1 LAYIFDP
8 IRNTFVDDEDKSLG
22 NKFALSDDAQNIM
35 DLINKQMG
43 PGTVFPASDLP
54 EIENPYKDFMDRN
67 PIAQLDNVNTPDL
80 DQTPDSILKPG
91 ETLEDFDVTFRKP
104 NAKGGRQ
111 NLALAGLAYAPAAI
125 TAARPFVGPLVRKG
139 AEVLGGTAFGSRL
152 GDIFFSK
159 DEGDDKKDIIPPDD
173 KTPGTEPPE
182 DPLEKLITLTK
193 AKDVF
198 DTIDRL
204 YDTGRSNEIP
214 EYRTKEFAN
223 NIKNL
228 VDNKYGGN
236 ISKLASD
243 LNIERVRINSLF
255 KKYGIKPLRE
265 GNKTMQT
272 IFLEQD
278 QDKLFLK
285 DLTDEMK
292 YDEQYLIDRIKKR
305 YPNYEQDKKK
315 FFNFKDLAEM
325 SGMTF
330 RTDDAKKLK
339 TDQDDFL
346 TRLRKTNEKFNL
358 KTQPGFGKETK
369 YQLKDFVEKFT
380 KYNLSKPVA
389 GTGSYQVKIRKNFL
403 KEQDPSLIKVK
414 DNVTQNVRKITKN
427 VLGDNFTQY
436 ALEQIGHGVSV
447 NNQISYKKLFQNSNV
462 GIATEVL
469 QDPVLNIQ
477 VLSGK
482 NSTKK
487 GYENRERK
495 FYSILEDL
503 VGKKVTNENIK
514 IATDA
519 LDGLNKL
526 RDEAANDSRLKTNF
540 LKDQSNRVPRFKLDL
555 PEIGKKFKSGFLN
568 VDMSGIDPSVSV
580 GRILEIN
587 PNAKS
592 LADLSEEEQKLYEEN
607 LKQQLADYAQYF
619 YTEKGLDK
627 DDVDD
632 LYEALMEDNSIKIEK
647 ASGGGVEITPLPR
660 LNFSEGGT
668 DNFAAE
674 LEYYLTNPDAELPK
688 MQTFE
693 ETLNPIVMINDMI
706 DPRNYPYYADQL
718 VQGGIRVGE
727 FATRILP
734 ATGKLI
740 SDLIRKPAFK
750 ITGASGQ
757 GYVQDYDE
765 LPQGANIK
773 GTGIFSDFLE
783 NITPTA
789 IEKKLGLNKLIE
801 AEEQKMKDRGS
812 TIAPKVLG
820 ETLSLGVEFGS
831 PIFPGIKL
839 LKAYAKANNLPV
851 DNVTKELLEKEVD
864 KVLTE
869 RGISRRKFLQ
879 TAGAGASLML
889 AKMLGFGDDFTKT
902 AKVARTASPIMDETV
917 EGMPAWF
924 KDSVYAIERKGL
936 LKSRG
941 DIKGIE
947 PDFFEITLDTK
958 LGKKKV
964 LMSKNNTNG
973 EITLDWTT
981 SYYDTELPVT
991 ITYRPGQQGKQNFLS
1006 DPEFPQSVEKYDVE
1020 VEAPEFEYKTVDV
1033 ESMGPED
1040 TSFDSAINLD
1050 IKEEADAVVEALEEL
1065 GIGLTKKQKEEAA
1078 DNFKYYNEVELDES
1092 TTGPDTAN
1100 PIDESDAYTFLD
1112 MIKRNKDK

>member
-1 LAYIFDP
+1 MSLLKEASLAYIFDP

-22 NKFALSDDAQNIM
+22 NKLALNDDEFQKLLDTPGVFRASEAPQPPPRPDVQDIEAINRFMRDNPVNKAEGGRINQQSGTNIM
-35 DLINKQMG
+35 TLN
-43 PGTVFPASDLP
+43 PLFP
-54 EIENPYKDFMDRN
+54 EKD
-67 PIAQLDNVNTPDL
+67 PT
-80 DQTPDSILKPG
+80 
-91 ETLEDFDVTFRKP
+91 DFDSFKP
-104 NAKGGRQ
+104 LDVPGMAFPVGATIGGM
-111 NLALAGLAYAPAAI
+111 
-125 TAARPFVGPLVRKG
+125 
-139 AEVLGGTAFGSRL
+139 RL
-152 GDIFFSK
+152 KDTFFSK
-159 DEGDDKKDIIPPDD
+159 DKDDDKKEIISSDD

-204 YDTGRSNEIP
+204 YNTGRSNEIP
-214 EYRTKEFAN
+214 QYRTKEFAN

-243 LNIERVRINSLF
+243 LDIERVRINSLF

-330 RTDDAKKLK
+330 RTDDVKKLK

-346 TRLRKTNEKFNL
+346 TRLRKTNQKFNL

-447 NNQISYKKLFQNSNV
+447 NNQISYKKLFKNSNV

-503 VGKKVTNENIK
+503 VGKKATNENIK

-526 RDEAANDSRLKTNF
+526 RSEAADDSRLKTNF
-540 LKDQSNRVPRFKLDL
+540 LKDQSNRIPRFELNL

-740 SDLIRKPAFK
+740 SDLVRKPAFK

-765 LPQGANIK
+765 LPQGANLK
-773 GTGIFSDFLE
+773 GTGIFSEFLE

-789 IEKKLGLNKLIE
+789 TEKKLGLDKLIE

-820 ETLSLGVEFGS
+820 ETLSLGIEFGS

-839 LKAYAKANNLPV
+839 LKAYANANKLPV

-869 RGISRRKFLQ
+869 RGTSRRKFLQ

-889 AKMLGFGDDFTKT
+889 AKMLGFGDDFAKT
-902 AKVARTASPIMDETV
+902 AKVAEKAVAETATGSGVPPYFFQLV
-917 EGMPAWF
+917 EKIKKNGTKFEAEFDPRVENNMYFENFALRENLSTGEMSIT
-924 KDSVYAIERKGL
+924 KVNEG
-936 LKSRG
+936 G
-941 DIKGIE
+941 VNTGEDIVDGIFSE
-947 PDFFEITLDTK
+947 E
-958 LGKKKV
+958 
-964 LMSKNNTNG
+964 
-973 EITLDWTT
+973 
-981 SYYDTELPVT
+981 T
-991 ITYRPGQQGKQNFLS
+991 ITYNPGETIIGK
-1006 DPEFPQSVEKYDVE
+1006 DGKPI
-1020 VEAPEFEYKTVDV
+1020 KT
-1033 ESMGPED
+1033 GPEYEEYTTKPDMDGKMKD
-1040 TSFDSAINLD
+1040 TEPGLDSIEQIINLLGPN
-1050 IKEEADAVVEALEEL
+1050 KLKMSEL
-1065 GIGLTKKQKEEAA
+1065 EAA
-1078 DNFKYYNEVELDES
+1078 GYNVNAFPDN
-1092 TTGPDTAN
+1092 
-1100 PIDESDAYTFLD
+1100 
-1112 MIKRNKDK
+1112 IKNLLINDLQKTN